1 MFSFECD
8 FLWVYLF
15 LRFAELPESVNLCFS
30 TKFEQ
35 VSAITSRNFKL
46 VPVPAFVC
54 SPLSTPGTWVLDLL
68 LCHGSLYL
76 RPWRGSFLPL
86 CWSDQII
93 SSHLFSSSLTPSVI
107 ALSSSLSQSSEHFIS
122 VVFFSSK
129 VSTCFFF
136 FLTAISLLWTYVFP
150 FILRMCTLYLMIIIA
165 ALKCGIFDI

>member
-1 MFSFECD
+1 MRASQVALVVKNPPANAGDVRDAGSITGLGRSPGGGRGVFERD

-122 VVFFSSK
+122 VVVFFSSK
-129 VSTCFFF
+129 VSTCFFSF
-136 FLTAISLLWTYVFP
+136 
-150 FILRMCTLYLMIIIA
+150 
-165 ALKCGIFDI
+165 